1 MLLSG
6 NMKKGI
12 EPKSAKMIQ
21 NRATM
26 RKPSCSLISEE
37 SFLEGSHKIRPASR
51 VKKKDATKEEAV
63 RTSASIA
70 ETIKGATIEKLKTI
84 ISIPNVLKTDL

>member
-1 MLLSG
+1 
-6 NMKKGI
+6 MKKGI

-21 NRATM
+21 NSATM

-37 SFLEGSHKIRPASR
+37 SLLEGSQRRSPTIR
-51 VKKKDATKEEAV
+51 VKEKEARNEEAV
-63 RTSASIA
+63 KTSLSTAD
-70 ETIKGATIEKLKTI
+70 TIKGITIEKLKTI